1 MKEVK
6 QLRSQLEKVGGERQ
20 LYRAQLQALRD
31 ALTMASRVTDAP
43 TVGKID
49 VELARG
55 SSKWT

>member
-43 TVGKID
+43 TVGKIEVD
-49 VELARG
+49 LVRG